1 LVAVIL
7 RNISIGI
14 NIARWLVTLS
24 KSEMLAKMSQ
34 VKQMSNT
41 SSDEIRKKE
50 IAGSVAH
57 MRILIG
63 LFIFIVIEII
73 IGTYMLIDFADGSKV
88 LNESQFLGVA
98 FLICAFYGYIYY
110 KLSGIFS
117 AQLDYN
123 PTSYTQIKRTKLQM
137 ALLFVLIC

>member
-1 LVAVIL
+1 MIL

-34 VKQMSNT
+34 VKQMSDT
-41 SSDEIRKKE
+41 STDDIRSKE
-50 IAGSVAH
+50 ITGKVAH
-57 MRILIG
+57 MRIVIG
-63 LFIFIVIEII
+63 LCIYIVIEII

-88 LNESQFLGVA
+88 LSKSQFLVVA
-98 FLICAFYGYIYY
+98 FLICAFYAYIYY

-117 AQLDYN
+117 AQLDCN
-123 PTSYTQIKRTKLQM
+123 PTSYTQIKRTKQQM